1 MEDLTPGADAPNL
14 QNIEE
19 MWPQHFTPPNWLL
32 NGHMMTIV
40 PAIMP
45 RGFIRLRREAKG
57 CLVDVSD
64 DSKVL
69 VQKHGFENAKQK
81 AEIPTIV
88 IFHGLEGSADAPYVL
103 GLAKKARAR
112 GWNVV
117 RVNMRNCGGTMHL
130 TPTLY
135 NGGLSGDAIA
145 ILKHLKDE
153 GCEHVFLCGT
163 SLGGNLVMKAAAEL
177 KDGWRDLVKGVC
189 AISPSL
195 DLEAAIVSLSLP
207 KNQIYEKRFLLGL
220 KQKIRAKARLFP
232 GRLDVSRLKTLTC
245 VKDFDD
251 KFTAP
256 DGGYLSAEDYYHKAS
271 AIRILEDVRV
281 PSMVLAAQDDP
292 IVPFETFKS
301 DKLSN
306 NPAIRLVAPRY
317 GGHGGFFHRDRGNHD
332 RFWSEDATVNFFQ
345 QQFLRCNSDS

>member
-1 MEDLTPGADAPNL
+1 MENYK
-14 QNIEE
+14 E
-19 MWPQHFTPPNWLL
+19 FTPPGWLL

-40 PAIMP
+40 PAIFP
-45 RGFIRLRREAKG
+45 RGFVHLKREAKP
-57 CLVDVSD
+57 CLIDVSH

-69 VQKHGFENAKQK
+69 VQKHGFADAKQK
-81 AEIPTIV
+81 AQQATIV

-112 GWNVV
+112 GYNVV

-145 ILKHLKDE
+145 ILKHLKAE

-177 KDGWRDLVKGVC
+177 KDQWRDLLKGVC

-195 DLEAAIVSLSLP
+195 DLTIAIDSLQLP
-207 KNQIYEKRFLLGL
+207 KNQLYEKRFLIGL
-220 KQKIRAKARLFP
+220 KQKIRAKARMYPDRHDISLV
-232 GRLDVSRLKTLTC
+232 RTLRS
-245 VKDFDD
+245 VRDFDD
-251 KFTAP
+251 TYTAP
-256 DGGYLSAEDYYHKAS
+256 DAGYLSAKDYYEKAS

-281 PSMVLAAQDDP
+281 PSMILAAQDDP
-292 IVPFETFKS
+292 IVPFETFTSPKVT
-301 DKLSN
+301 N
-306 NPAIRLVAPRY
+306 NPSIQLVAPQY

-332 RFWSEDATVNFFQ
+332 RFWSEDAAVEFFHQ
-345 QQFLRCNSDS
+345 QMQRNKH

>member
-1 MEDLTPGADAPNL
+1 MEDITTGADAPNSQDL
-14 QNIEE
+14 EE
-19 MWPQHFTPPNWLL
+19 QWPQNFTPPNWLL

-40 PAIMP
+40 PAMLP
-45 RGFIRLRREAKG
+45 RGFVSLRREAKG
-57 CLVDVSD
+57 CLVDVSH

-69 VQKHGFENAKQK
+69 VQKHGFEDAKQK
-81 AEIPTIV
+81 AEKPTLV

-103 GLAKKARAR
+103 GLAKKARKR
-112 GWNVV
+112 DWNVV

-145 ILKHLKDE
+145 ILKHLKEE

-177 KDGWRDLVKGVC
+177 KDEWRELLKGVC

-195 DLEAAIVSLSLP
+195 DLEAAVVSLNLP
-207 KNQIYEKRFLLGL
+207 KNRIYEKRFLLGL
-220 KQKIRAKARLFP
+220 KQKIRDKARLYP
-232 GRLDVSRLKTLTC
+232 GKLDTSLLKSMTS
-245 VKDFDD
+245 VRDFDD
-251 KFTAP
+251 LYTAP
-256 DGGYLSAEDYYHKAS
+256 DGGYLSAKDYYYKAS

-281 PSMVLAAQDDP
+281 PSMILAAQDDP
-292 IVPFETFKS
+292 IVPFETFTS
-301 DKLSN
+301 AKLSN
-306 NPAIRLVAPRY
+306 NPAIRLVAPRH

-332 RFWSEDATVNFFQ
+332 RFWSEDATVEFFH
-345 QQFLRCNSDS
+345 QQFVRNDG